1 MWVVRWVL
9 AIVLGVA
16 SFVVGQDALAV
27 EEEPSDPDAVAADV
41 LPVWSGRRLPVSFA
55 AAASSSGATE
65 VAENTLSDIP
75 SHCLVIA
82 ERGQMLGDSG
92 GSSSYTPASTMKL
105 LTAAAALGVLGPD
118 HRFETTI
125 LAAGPRDAAGHVDE
139 VWIVGGGDPVLATA
153 DYADYLSDNP
163 TRVGRPRTPVE
174 TLVSALA
181 ASGVTAIDGAVH
193 VDDSRQ
199 DSVRSVEGW
208 GPNELGRSS
217 GPLGALAINHGYAD
231 YENNTPADDPA
242 VHAGQVIAFLAASEG
257 IAVPGSVDRAA
268 PPADPIVLATVQS
281 PPLSEIV
288 AGMLRESD
296 NTTAEILLRE
306 VGLARAGVGSTA
318 AGAQAGLTT
327 IRDLGVSTT
336 GITWNDGSGLDDG
349 DAVTCRALVEVLQL
363 SERPEFAALR
373 SGLPV
378 AGESGTLFDRFL
390 ELDGRLAAKTGSL
403 SQVTALAGFLTGGP
417 GGRELTFAFIG
428 EDVRFGVG
436 NPEAADLADSTIV
449 AALDAYLAGLLDPAV
464 LAPGGAPSQ
473 PLGTVEPE
481 PLPTT
486 TVPESSTTLVDPTAT
501 TLIDPLAE
509 PIDGSTT
516 TEPPPVDPQTGLPA
530 ETGG

>member
-27 EEEPSDPDAVAADV
+27 EDEPSDPGALAADV

-65 VAENTLSDIP
+65 VAETTLSDVQ

-82 ERGQMLGDSG
+82 ERGQILGDSG
-92 GSSSYTPASTMKL
+92 GSSSYTPASTMKI
-105 LTAAAALGVLGPD
+105 LTAAAALSVLGPD

-125 LAAGPRDAAGHVDE
+125 VAAGPRDAAGHVDE
-139 VWIVGGGDPVLATA
+139 IWVVGGGDPALATA

-163 TRVGRPRTPVE
+163 MRAGRPRTAVE
-174 TLVSALA
+174 DLVSALA
-181 ASGVTAIDGAVH
+181 AAGVTAIDGAIH

-199 DSVRSVEGW
+199 DPARSVEGW
-208 GPNELGRSS
+208 DPGDLGRAS
-217 GPLGALAINHGYAD
+217 GPLGALAVNHGYSD
-231 YENNTPADDPA
+231 YENSTPADDPA
-242 VHAGQVIAFLAASEG
+242 IHAGQVVAFLAATEG
-257 IAVPGSVDRAA
+257 ISVPATVDRSA
-268 PPADPIVLATVQS
+268 PPTDPIVLATIQS
-281 PPLSEIV
+281 PPVSEIV

-306 VGLARAGVGSTA
+306 VGVSRAGVGSTA
-318 AGAQAGLTT
+318 AGAQAALTAV
-327 IRDLGVSTT
+327 RDLGVSTT
-336 GITWNDGSGLDDG
+336 GVTWNDGSGLHDD

-363 SERPEFAALR
+363 SERPEFAAIR

-378 AGESGTLFDRFL
+378 AGESGTLIGRFP
-390 ELDGRLAAKTGSL
+390 EVRGRLAAKTGSL
-403 SQVTALAGFLTGGP
+403 TQVTALAGFLSGGP

-428 EDVRFGVG
+428 VDPSFVFGDD
-436 NPEAADLADSTIV
+436 AADDADRTIV
-449 AALDAYLAGLLDPAV
+449 TALDAYLAGLLDPAV

-481 PLPTT
+481 PTPTT
-486 TVPESSTTLVDPTAT
+486 TVPETSTTLVDPTAT
-501 TLIDPLAE
+501 TVIDPLAE
-509 PIDGSTT
+509 PIDGATT
-516 TEPPPVDPQTGLPA
+516 TEPPAVDPQTGVPA
-530 ETGG
+530 TTGG